1 MAKRVQRKKHA
12 GDNNHTMSK
21 DLLQEE
27 FGTELGN
34 YNANKPVE
42 LVAEAK
48 AKKKK

>member
-1 MAKRVQRKKHA
+1 MTKQVQRKKHA

-34 YNANKPVE
+34 FNVNKPAE
-42 LVAEAK
+42 LIAESNSN
-48 AKKKK
+48 KKK